1 VEIGPGYHY
10 AIRAISLSDR
20 QAADAVRGHL
30 DWKYALSLTLEDQG
44 FDFSVLSE
52 FRTRLIEGKMEY
64 LLFETMLNYLKQR
77 GLIKAGGRQRTDATH
92 VLAAVRAVNRV
103 G

>member
-1 VEIGPGYHY
+1 MEIGPGYQY
-10 AIRAISLSDR
+10 AICGISLPDR

-30 DWKYALSLTLEDQG
+30 DWKYALSLELEESG

-52 FRTRLIEGKMEY
+52 FRSRLIAGNAEY
-64 LLFETMLNYLKQR
+64 LLFETMLNYFKQR
-77 GLIKAGGRQRTDATH
+77 GLVKAGGRPRTDATH
-92 VLAAVRAVNRV
+92 VLAAVRGINRV

>member
-1 VEIGPGYHY
+1 M
-10 AIRAISLSDR
+10 
-20 QAADAVRGHL
+20 
-30 DWKYALSLTLEDQG
+30 SLTLEDQG